1 MEMLNV
7 PPRAQS
13 TTVAVKEPPSGPAR
27 GARPAITAP
36 PEPEMC
42 AVCLDAPRGAV
53 LVPCGHAVLCVRC
66 AAGVMAAVPR
76 RCPICRAEPQ
86 SHFRLYT

>member
-1 MEMLNV
+1 MEMLNR
-7 PPRAQS
+7 PPRAAS

-27 GARPAITAP
+27 GARPSTTA